1 MSEEVTMDHEEEMP
15 QSVSVQP
22 PVFTVASPQVPQPRA
37 PMQVYQPSNP
47 LQTKQSEPK
56 QSQTQEKHDLPPN
69 FKRADIFID
78 TTTMQHYIFV
88 ENGYIPIE
96 IRAISN
102 SGQIPQPMPLQ
113 SFRNSQN

>member
-1 MSEEVTMDHEEEMP
+1 MTLDHDEDMP
-15 QSVSVQP
+15 QSVSAQP
-22 PVFTVASPQVPQPRA
+22 SVFAVASPQIPLPRA
-37 PMQVYQPSNP
+37 PVQIYQPPSQM
-47 LQTKQSEPK
+47 QTKQHEPK
-56 QSQTQEKHDLPPN
+56 QSQNQEKHDLPPN

-102 SGQIPQPMPLQ
+102 SGQIPQPMPLH
-113 SFRNSQN
+113 SFRNTQS